1 MSRYSKK
8 CLVSN
13 DDLLGFFGEKY
24 DALLKQASF
33 LSLIGGN
40 TLQFDPTL
48 DERFDLVCYDDK
60 INMIFDKD
68 KRLKFFIVGCP
79 LDEKLVSILST
90 EDIPLTE
97 KMDLAS
103 IKSVLGEPV
112 KSVGSRKLP
121 GLVKNGSMLEKKV
134 PVLGVVGTW
143 DKYKSVSGHTI
154 QVLYEVG
161 STKVKSVFYR

>member
-1 MSRYSKK
+1 MTGTLNCELSIFYWLNSHYNDLIKDSSFAS
-8 CLVSN
+8 LV
-13 DDLLGFFGEKY
+13 
-24 DALLKQASF
+24 
-33 LSLIGGN
+33 GGN

-68 KRLKFFIVGCP
+68 KRLKFFIVGCL

-112 KSVGSRKLP
+112 KSVGSRKLS
-121 GLVKNGSMLEKKV
+121 GLVKNGWIQYDL
-134 PVLGVVGTW
+134 LGQSKLTFSLAHTNPDQIV
-143 DKYKSVSGHTI
+143 DIRISVCG
-154 QVLYEVG
+154 
-161 STKVKSVFYR
+161 